1 MKLTIILPAFNE
13 EAYPA
18 LTLDSIQT
26 AAEHLRTRCNVD
38 IDVVVVDNSNDSTA
52 VVALSKGATVVYE
65 PVQSVA
71 RARNTGARHFASL
84 DSLL

>member
-38 IDVVVVDNSNDSTA
+38 IDVVVVDNSNNSTA
-52 VVALSKGATVVYE
+52 VVALARIHRWTARGQGKGVRE
-65 PVQSVA
+65 LQA
-71 RARNTGARHFASL
+71 R
-84 DSLL
+84 